1 MHKGNLLPPFV
12 MVKMS
17 RVAMSF
23 NRFPRLSSGQPK
35 PWSAARNH
43 KAVASLKHKVTDRI
57 VTDLAKSRL
66 SFNVDAGSSR
76 GTLHRR
82 NLLRR

>member
-1 MHKGNLLPPFV
+1 
-12 MVKMS
+12 
-17 RVAMSF
+17 MSF
-23 NRFPRLSSGQPK
+23 NRFPRLSSGQLK
-35 PWSAARNH
+35 PLVGCSESQSR
-43 KAVASLKHKVTDRI
+43 SQPRTQVTDRI